1 MAESTT
7 KKTNESTTIKIS
19 SKVRDKLTDL
29 KIDNEGYSVVIAR
42 LIEENKQLKE
52 DKVKLLNAVSYSAV
66 ANSDVRT
73 YTEIIKIIVDGSSE
87 NKLQELKNYFN
98 NEKLMVEPIE
108 VNEAVENVKKQYVN
122 NDVPSVLIDFEA
134 YINDVD

>member
-108 VNEAVENVKKQYVN
+108 VKEAVENVKKQYVN
-122 NDVPSVLIDFEA
+122 NDVPSVLVDFEA